1 MTTVITFGTFDLFH
15 IGHLNILNRASELGQ
30 RLVVGVSS
38 DQLNAHKKG
47 RLPLCSQTDRMK
59 IIQSLKCVDAVFLEE
74 SLALKADYI
83 EHYRADILVMGSDW
97 QGRFDHLS
105 SLCRVVYFPRTPS
118 VSTTALIETIAGQH
132 LLAGPL

>member
-15 IGHLNILNRASELGQ
+15 IGHLNILNRARGLGQ

-38 DQLNAHKKG
+38 DRLNAAKKG
-47 RLPLCSQTDRMK
+47 RPPLYPQTERMR
-59 IIQSLKCVDAVFLEE
+59 IIESLKCVDRVFLEE

-83 EHYRADILVMGSDW
+83 KRYRADILVMGSDW

-105 SLCRVVYFPRTPS
+105 SLCQVVYFPRTPS
-118 VSTTALIETIAGQH
+118 ISTTALIETIAGQPP
-132 LLAGPL
+132 LPGPV